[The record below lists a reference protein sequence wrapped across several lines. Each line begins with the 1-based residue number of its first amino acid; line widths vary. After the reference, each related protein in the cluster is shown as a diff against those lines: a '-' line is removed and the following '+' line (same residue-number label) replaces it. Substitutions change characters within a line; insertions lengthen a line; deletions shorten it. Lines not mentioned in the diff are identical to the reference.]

1 MYGGGKNPRKPKKK
15 KTKNKKQ
22 TNKQTKK
29 QLENN
34 IIKKVRNLLKLQKQ
48 MKQ

>member
-15 KTKNKKQ
+15 TTKNKKQ